1 MRKNS
6 QALVGVV
13 ALVVVAVFLTATTLA
28 ALSTNKNLTSYGSI
42 TVTAQLGVYSD
53 SACTIPLSTV
63 NWGSLSPGGSTTK
76 TLYIK
81 NTGAGASLT
90 LGMSTSSWS
99 PSGVDQSITITW
111 NKENTRL
118 APGESTAATLT
129 LTVSQNIADTSN
141 FSVQIS
147 ITGTQ

>member
-6 QALVGVV
+6 KALVAIV

-28 ALSTNKNLTSYGSI
+28 ALSTNKNLSSYGSI

-76 TLYIK
+76 TLIK
-81 NTGAGASLT
+81 NTSAGAPLT
-90 LGMSTSSWS
+90 SVNVTST
-99 PSGVDQSITITW
+99 GARQA
-111 NKENTRL
+111 L
-118 APGESTAATLT
+118 
-129 LTVSQNIADTSN
+129 
-141 FSVQIS
+141 
-147 ITGTQ
+147 